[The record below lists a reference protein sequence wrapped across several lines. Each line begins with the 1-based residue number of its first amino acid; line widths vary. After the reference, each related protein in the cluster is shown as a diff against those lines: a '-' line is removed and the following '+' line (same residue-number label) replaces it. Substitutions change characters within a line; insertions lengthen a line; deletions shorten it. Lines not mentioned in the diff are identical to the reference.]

1 MESKRPKLVT
11 KQGILVD
18 LVLTVLFFTFLM
30 TPKIGS
36 WTNPVGIIKHVP
48 WTEAP
53 QWAILAGAAYCSVC
67 LSGVFWMALTLF
79 RVTLVDQLA
88 LAGNKAPQE

>member
-1 MESKRPKLVT
+1 MESKRPKLIT
-11 KQGILVD
+11 TQGLIID
-18 LVLTVLFFTFLM
+18 GVLSVLFFAFMM

-36 WTNPVGIIKHVP
+36 WVNPVGIIKHVP

-53 QWAILAGAAYCSVC
+53 QWVIVLSAAYCTLC
-67 LSGVFWMALTLF
+67 LTLVFWMALCLF

-88 LAGNKAPQE
+88 LAGNKQR

>member
-11 KQGILVD
+11 TQGLIID
-18 LVLTVLFFTFLM
+18 GILTVLFFSFLM
-30 TPKIGS
+30 APKLPVIG
-36 WTNPVGIIKHVP
+36 TNPVGILKHVP

-53 QWAILAGAAYCSVC
+53 MWVQWTSAAYCSAC
-67 LSGVFWMALTLF
+67 LAGVFWMALNLF

-88 LAGNKAPQE
+88 LAGNRQR